1 MTCTPAF
8 GEGETIGFRVND
20 GISLMSPRHFDQID
34 IDQAADEL
42 TKRGLGVKFT
52 KRSSRCYFL
61 GFLRFITTETRVL
74 KRRRNPVFR
83 RTDLIGIIST

>member
-20 GISLMSPRHFDQID
+20 EISLMSPRHFDQID

-42 TKRGLGVKFT
+42 TKRGL
-52 KRSSRCYFL
+52 
-61 GFLRFITTETRVL
+61 RFKIYEAIIEVIL
-74 KRRRNPVFR
+74 YMVQGKRRRKR
-83 RTDLIGIIST
+83 RHQ